1 MLQLYGLQLISN
13 RIYIS
18 RRVAGNM
25 VKKKKITSM
34 IDYFNPKYLAVVRR
48 CNILYKKAKGQ
59 YRKKEWGEA
68 ISKYEEF
75 LKLNTADFAS
85 FMEIAVS
92 YCAIGKKRE
101 TIKNLRR
108 AKGLKNDPSSLL
120 YFIETA
126 ENKQGLKAEDIQILR
141 KNIKEIIRT
150 VK

>member
-92 YCAIGKKRE
+92 YCAIGKEREAIYYLKSAKKLKRGP
-101 TIKNLRR
+101 
-108 AKGLKNDPSSLL
+108 ALL
-120 YFIETA
+120 DFIETA
-126 ENKQGLKAEDIQILR
+126 ENAQVLKPEDIRFLK
-141 KNIKEIIRT
+141 KNIKEIIKM

>member
-92 YCAIGKKRE
+92 YCAIGKERE
-101 TIKNLRR
+101 AIYYLKS
-108 AKGLKNDPSSLL
+108 AKKLKKGPALL
-120 YFIETA
+120 DFIETA
-126 ENKQGLKAEDIQILR
+126 ENAQVLKPEDIRFLK
-141 KNIKEIIRT
+141 KNIKEIIKA

>member
-34 IDYFNPKYLAVVRR
+34 IDYFNPKYLAVARK
-48 CNILYKKAKGQ
+48 CNILYKNAKDQ
-59 YRKKEWGEA
+59 YRKKEWSKA

-75 LKLNTADFAS
+75 LDLNTADFAS

-92 YCAIGKKRE
+92 YCAIGKKRKA
-101 TIKNLRR
+101 INYLKS
-108 AKGLKNDPSSLL
+108 AKKLKKGPALL
-120 YFIETA
+120 DFIETT
-126 ENKQGLKAEDIQILR
+126 ENAQVLKAEDIRFLK
-141 KNIKEIIRT
+141 KNIKEIIKA